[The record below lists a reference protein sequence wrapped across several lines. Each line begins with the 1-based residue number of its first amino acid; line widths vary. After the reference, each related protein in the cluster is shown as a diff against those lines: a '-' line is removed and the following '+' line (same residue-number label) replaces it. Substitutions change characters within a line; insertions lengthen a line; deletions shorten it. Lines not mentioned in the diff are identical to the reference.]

1 MFDEVNFLRI
11 VADGAEVA
19 EKGTG
24 GNGHVFGAVGNLF
37 AEFDDPRMVFG
48 RDVRLL
54 NVEFVGNFIKFVDD
68 FIQIFNQMQHVG
80 TQVGNQILDI
90 KFVVAAQGVGV
101 MFNGFYLFAQLAIV
115 LAAFLVQKYADG
127 LFERHGR
134 VNDFIVKQV
143 NFVFKRFGACK
154 QRYLYMEH
162 IRFLNLN
169 FLKYHT
175 S

>member
-1 MFDEVNFLRI
+1 
-11 VADGAEVA
+11 
-19 EKGTG
+19 
-24 GNGHVFGAVGNLF
+24 
-37 AEFDDPRMVFG
+37 MVFG

-90 KFVVAAQGVGV
+90 KFVFDVAAQGVGV

-134 VNDFIVKQV
+134 VNDFIMKQV